1 MSKKKIAFITG
12 ITGQDGAWLA
22 KFLLKKNYII
32 HGLLRRSSSINT
44 KRIDDIFQEP
54 YLSNRN
60 LFLHY
65 GDLTDSSS
73 IQSVIE
79 KSMPDEIYNL
89 AAQSHV
95 KVSYEMP
102 EYTTNVDALGTLRI
116 LETIKNLRL
125 QKKTR
130 FYQASSSEMFGN
142 SKPPQNENTIFRP
155 ESPYAAAK
163 LYSFWITTIY
173 RNAYKIFASNGI
185 LFNHESIYRGETFLT
200 KKVCKAVAKIY
211 KKKQKKIIIGNLY
224 SKRDWG
230 DARDYVRG
238 MWQIL
243 QHFKPD
249 DFVLGTGKS
258 ITVKKFIEMAFNQ
271 VNIKINWK
279 GFGLNEKGYDQKNN
293 LIVEVSDIYF
303 RPTEVNFLKSD
314 PAKAFRV
321 LKWKS
326 TINIENMI
334 KDMVAEELKNC

>member
-1 MSKKKIAFITG
+1 MSKKKIALITG

-22 KFLLKKNYII
+22 KFLLKKDYII

-65 GDLTDSSS
+65 GDLTDSAS
-73 IQSVIE
+73 IQSIIE

-125 QKKTR
+125 QKKTK

-142 SKPPQNENTIFRP
+142 SKPPQNENTILRP

-211 KKKQKKIIIGNLY
+211 KKKQKKLIIGNLY

-249 DFVLGTGKS
+249 DFVLGTGRS

-279 GFGLNEKGYDQKNN
+279 GSGLNEKGYDQRNN

-314 PAKAFRV
+314 PAKAFRI

-326 TINIENMI
+326 TINLENMI
-334 KDMVAEELKNC
+334 KDMIAEELKSC

>member
-125 QKKTR
+125 QKKTK

-142 SKPPQNENTIFRP
+142 SKPPQNEETIFRP

-200 KKVCKAVAKIY
+200 TKVCKAVAKIY

-279 GFGLNEKGYDQKNN
+279 GSGLNEKGYDQRNN
-293 LIVEVSDIYF
+293 IIVEVSDIYF

-314 PAKAFRV
+314 PTKALRV

-326 TINIENMI
+326 TINLENMI
-334 KDMVAEELKNC
+334 KDMIAEELKNC

>member
-279 GFGLNEKGYDQKNN
+279 GSGLNEKGYDQKNN

-326 TINIENMI
+326 TINVENMI

>member
-79 KSMPDEIYNL
+79 KSIPDEIYNL

-95 KVSYEMP
+95 KVSYDMP
-102 EYTTNVDALGTLRI
+102 EYTTNVNALGTLRI

-125 QKKTR
+125 QKKTK

-185 LFNHESIYRGETFLT
+185 LFNHESIHRGETFLT

-211 KKKQKKIIIGNLY
+211 KKKQKKIIVGNLY

-243 QHFKPD
+243 QHYKPD

-258 ITVKKFIEMAFNQ
+258 ITVKKFIEMAFNE

-279 GFGLNEKGYDQKNN
+279 GSGLNEKGYDQRNN
-293 LIVEVSDIYF
+293 IIVEVSDIYF

-314 PAKAFRV
+314 PTKAFRV

-326 TINIENMI
+326 TISLENMI
-334 KDMVAEELKNC
+334 KDMVTEELKNY

>member
-1 MSKKKIAFITG
+1 MIKKKIAFITG

-22 KFLLKKNYII
+22 KFLLKKNYIV

-73 IQSVIE
+73 IQSVIA

-102 EYTTNVDALGTLRI
+102 EYTTNVNTLGTLRV
-116 LETIKNLRL
+116 LESIKSLRL
-125 QKKTR
+125 QKKTK

-142 SKPPQNENTIFRP
+142 SKPPQNEKTIFRP

-200 KKVCKAVAKIY
+200 KKVCRAVAKIY
-211 KKKQKKIIIGNLY
+211 KNKQKKIIVGNLY

-243 QHFKPD
+243 QHHKAD

-258 ITVKKFIEMAFNQ
+258 ITVKKFIEMAFKQ
-271 VNIKINWK
+271 VNIKVNWK
-279 GFGLNEKGYDQKNN
+279 GSGLDEKGYDQANN
-293 LIVEVSDIYF
+293 LIVEVSNIYF

-314 PAKAFRV
+314 PTKAYRV

-326 TINIENMI
+326 TINLENMI
-334 KDMVAEELKNC
+334 KDMITEELKNC